1 MNILMHSYT
10 YRGYSLERAF
20 IKAKEFGYD
29 GLELS
34 TVHFDFFNLEEEIKG
49 LDDMQKKYEL
59 PIITADFPANFITS
73 DESLRESVDIL
84 RQAIPLLKKLGVRI
98 INGSVGPL
106 AGKEPSDFSQGGSA
120 IATEEHYE
128 RAIKGL
134 KELVPILE
142 ENNLLLTLEIH
153 MNTLHDT
160 ASSAK
165 RIIDGV
171 NSPLVLAN
179 LDLGNM
185 YATPHAEEPLKA
197 IEILG
202 DGLGYIHLKNC
213 RKIADRY
220 DYTWALEDGDIDY
233 FRALSFVHQRG
244 YKGDICIEY
253 CGLGDPTPRAKKDIL
268 YLKEILN
275 ELKGGQK

>member
-1 MNILMHSYT
+1 MSILLHSYT
-10 YRGYSLERAF
+10 FRSYSIERAF
-20 IKAKEFGYD
+20 QKAKEFGYA
-29 GLELS
+29 GIELS
-34 TVHFDFFNLEEEIKG
+34 TVHFNFFNLDQEIKR
-49 LDDMQKKYEL
+49 LDGIQKKYEL

-73 DESLRESVDIL
+73 DESLRESVEYL
-84 RQAIPLLKKLGVRI
+84 RKAIPLLKELGVRI
-98 INGSVGPL
+98 LNGGVGPL

-134 KELVPILE
+134 KEIVPLLE

-160 ASSAK
+160 AASAK
-165 RIIDGV
+165 RIIEEV

-185 YATPHAEEPLKA
+185 YATPQAEEPIKA

-202 DGLGYIHLKNC
+202 DRIGYIHLKNC
-213 RKIADRY
+213 RKIGDRY

-233 FRALSFVHQRG
+233 FRALSFIYKKG

-253 CGLGDPTPRAKKDIL
+253 CGLGDPTPRARKDIL
-268 YLKEILN
+268 YLKDILN
-275 ELKGGQK
+275 ELKGG